1 MEIIR
6 KQPVETQQELAIAL
20 KEHGFKVTQATISRD
35 IKELGLPL
43 YGKLIEV
50 APYWITIERKD
61 GSSRIISKGRIMG
74 IEPVRDQPC

>member
-1 MEIIR
+1 M
-6 KQPVETQQELAIAL
+6 TDNELIPFVGKIL
-20 KEHGFKVTQATISRD
+20 RID

-61 GSSRIISKGRIMG
+61 SSTRIISKARIMG